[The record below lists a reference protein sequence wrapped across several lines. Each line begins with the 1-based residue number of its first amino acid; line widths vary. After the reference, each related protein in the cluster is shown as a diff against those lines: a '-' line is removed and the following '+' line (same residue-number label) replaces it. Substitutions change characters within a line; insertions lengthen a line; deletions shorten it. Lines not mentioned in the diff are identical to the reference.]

1 MYNMK
6 HYTAS
11 LARERLSEALDYA
24 DRGEPVFIERK
35 GVRYKLSL
43 DTPKPKPKRARRA
56 SRIQIVDQAV
66 AEGRWTWDWTA
77 TGARF
82 RAPRKS

>member
-11 LARERLSEALDYA
+11 LVRERLSEALDYA

-43 DTPKPKPKRARRA
+43 DAPKPKRARRA

-82 RAPRKS
+82 RARRKS

>member
-11 LARERLSEALDYA
+11 LVRERLSEALDYA

-35 GVRYKLSL
+35 GVRYRLSL
-43 DTPKPKPKRARRA
+43 DRPGRQRA
-56 SRIQIVDQAV
+56 SRPSRIEVVDPAV
-66 AEGRWTWDWTA
+66 AEGRWTWNWTA

-82 RAPRKS
+82 RAPRKP